1 MTDKQ
6 HTLDDLFS
14 DSGPFDESA
23 VVKAIMPFITI
34 QKNSNEIFFKES
46 ALTVDE
52 RILVY
57 GLAKK
62 LLKMKGVIESDYITA
77 LDFHQKTGIKKG
89 SVDPMFKKLKDS
101 GMLVGKKE
109 YEIPNHKVS
118 EIIMVVGFVKTLNL
132 LK

>member
-1 MTDKQ
+1 MTATQ
-6 HTLDDLFS
+6 HTLEDLFS
-14 DSGPFDESA
+14 DAGPFDESA

-34 QKNSNEIFFKES
+34 QKNTNEVFFKES
-46 ALTVDE
+46 DLTVDE

-57 GLAKK
+57 GLTKK
-62 LLKMKGVIESDYITA
+62 LLKTKGVIENDLITA
-77 LDFHQKTGIKKG
+77 LEFHKKTGIKKG

-118 EIIMVVGFVKTLNL
+118 EIIKLITKKANNNHD
-132 LK
+132 

>member
-1 MTDKQ
+1 MTDTQ

-14 DSGPFDESA
+14 DAGPFDESA

-34 QKNSNEIFFKES
+34 QKNTNEIFFKES
-46 ALTVDE
+46 DLTIDE

-57 GLAKK
+57 GLTKK
-62 LLKMKGVIESDYITA
+62 LLKTKSVIENELLTA
-77 LDFHQKTGIKKG
+77 LEFHKKTGIKKG

-118 EIIMVVGFVKTLNL
+118 DVIKLITKKVNNNHD
-132 LK
+132 

>member
-14 DSGPFDESA
+14 DAGPFDESA

-34 QKNSNEIFFKES
+34 QKNTNEIFFKES
-46 ALTVDE
+46 DLTIDQ

-57 GLAKK
+57 GLTKK
-62 LLKMKGVIESDYITA
+62 LLKSKGVIESGFITA
-77 LDFHQKTGIKKG
+77 QEFHKKTGIKKG
-89 SVDPMFKKLKDS
+89 SVDPKFKKLKDS
-101 GMLVGKKE
+101 GMIVGKKE

-118 EIIMVVGFVKTLNL
+118 EIIKLIAKKANNDHD
-132 LK
+132 

>member
-14 DSGPFDESA
+14 DAGPFNESA
-23 VVKAIMPFITI
+23 IVKAIMPFVTI
-34 QKNSNEIFFKES
+34 QKNTNEIFFKES
-46 ALTVDE
+46 SLTVDE
-52 RILVY
+52 RVLVY

-62 LLKMKGVIESDYITA
+62 LLKAKDVIESGFVTA
-77 LDFHQKTGIKKG
+77 MEFHKKTGIKKG

-109 YEIPNHKVS
+109 YEIPNHKIS
-118 EIIMVVGFVKTLNL
+118 EIIKLITKKVNNNHD
-132 LK
+132 

>member
-1 MTDKQ
+1 MTNAQ

-14 DSGPFDESA
+14 DAGPFDESA

-34 QKNSNEIFFKES
+34 QKNTNEIFFKES
-46 ALTVDE
+46 NLTVDE

-57 GLAKK
+57 GLTKK
-62 LLKMKGVIESDYITA
+62 LLKTNGVIEKDPITA
-77 LDFHQKTGIKKG
+77 LEFHKKTGIKKG

-101 GMLVGKKE
+101 GVIVGKKE

-118 EIIMVVGFVKTLNL
+118 EIIKLITKKVNNNHD
-132 LK
+132 

>member
-14 DSGPFDESA
+14 DAGPFDESA

-34 QKNSNEIFFKES
+34 QKNTNEIFFKES
-46 ALTVDE
+46 NLTVDE

-62 LLKMKGVIESDYITA
+62 LLKAKGVIESDFITA
-77 LDFHQKTGIKKG
+77 MEFHKKTGIKKG
-89 SVDPMFKKLKDS
+89 SVDPAFKKSKDL

-118 EIIMVVGFVKTLNL
+118 EIIKLMAKKANNDHD
-132 LK
+132 